1 MTGLS
6 FSIIT
11 DPEDIEVLRNKKSSY
26 KDIKITYDEETLDL
40 LKKNINRED
49 SLYLI
54 VKQGEEFVAFCS
66 VDSEWWESGYFF
78 IREIFV
84 EPDFQRQQIGEKLMK
99 KCIEHAQQKHA
110 AGVVTETAFENHPMK
125 KLCAKLGFKEWDNPQ
140 WKKGIT
146 YKLML

>member
-1 MTGLS
+1 MNGLS
-6 FSIIT
+6 FSIIKK
-11 DPEDIEVLRNKKSSY
+11 PEGIEVLRDKKSSY
-26 KDIKITYDEETLDL
+26 KDLNIAYDEATLDL
-40 LKKNINRED
+40 LKKNIERED

-54 VKQGEEFVAFCS
+54 VNEGEKFVAFCS
-66 VDSEWWESGYFF
+66 VDSDWWEDGYFF

-99 KCIEHAQQKHA
+99 QCIEHAQQRHA
-110 AGVVTETAFENHPMK
+110 VGVVTETAFENHPMQ

-146 YKLML
+146 FKLML